1 MSTAKAVHRRL
12 DHRVQVARARQFLGQ
27 HIQDDV
33 SLSAVARAAG
43 ASMFHLSRLHRTI
56 TGETLGRAR
65 TRMRIEQA
73 AMALVEQ
80 PGRPVSQIALA
91 TGFHTPSSL
100 NKAFRAALGVSPTE
114 FRTAP
119 AAERQGRLARL
130 AAIAGPT
137 PEYALTRPAIQ
148 TRGDMRVVYL
158 REHGRYAQV
167 SAPLAWAQLERRIA
181 ATALATCPRIA
192 ATHDDAS
199 SVPGHTLRYDAGVIV
214 GATVAPPPGLRV
226 ATWRG
231 GAFAVYGYRGDY
243 RFMEHAFQR
252 IFTTWSLAARKRP
265 GAPCLE
271 LYPDDLAAL
280 AAPPQVAE
288 LWIPIG

>member
-1 MSTAKAVHRRL
+1 
-12 DHRVQVARARQFLGQ
+12 VARARQFLGR

-33 SLSAVARAAG
+33 PLSAVARAAG
-43 ASMFHLSRLHRTI
+43 ASMFHLARLHRTI

-65 TRMRIEQA
+65 TRMRIEQT
-73 AMALVEQ
+73 AMALLDQ

-91 TGFHTPSSL
+91 TGFRTPSSL
-100 NKAFRAALGVSPTE
+100 NKAFRAALGMSPTE

-119 AAERQGRLARL
+119 AAERRDRLARL
-130 AAIAGPT
+130 AAIAAPT
-137 PEYALTRPAIQ
+137 PEYALTRPAIL

-158 REHGRYAQV
+158 REHGSYAQV

-181 ATALATCPRIA
+181 STSLATCQRIA
-192 ATHDDAS
+192 ATHDDARTI
-199 SVPGHTLRYDAGVIV
+199 PGHALRYDAGVVV
-214 GATVAPPPGLRV
+214 GARIAPPPGLCV

-231 GAFAVYGYRGDY
+231 GTFAVFGYRGDY
-243 RFMEHAFQR
+243 RFMEHAFQG
-252 IFTTWSLAARKRP
+252 IFKAWSLTARKRA

-271 LYPDDLAAL
+271 LYPDDLTSPAAL
-280 AAPPQVAE
+280 PQVAE

>member
-1 MSTAKAVHRRL
+1 
-12 DHRVQVARARQFLGQ
+12 VARARQFLGN
-27 HIQDDV
+27 HIQDDIA
-33 SLSAVARAAG
+33 LSAVARAAG

-56 TGETLGRAR
+56 TGETLGRAL

-73 AMALVEQ
+73 AMALIDR
-80 PGRPVSQIALA
+80 PGRPISQIALE
-91 TGFHTPSSL
+91 TGFRVPSSL

-119 AAERQGRLARL
+119 AAERRDRLARL
-130 AAIAGPT
+130 ASLAAIAAPT
-137 PEYALTRPAIQ
+137 PEYALTRPTIQ

-158 REHGRYAQV
+158 REHGTYAQV

-181 ATALATCPRIA
+181 ATPLATCQRIA
-192 ATHDDAS
+192 ATHDDAAS
-199 SVPGHTLRYDAGVIV
+199 IPGHALRYDAGVIV
-214 GATVAPPPGLRV
+214 GALVASPPGMRV

-231 GAFAVYGYRGDY
+231 GSFAVFGYRGDY
-243 RFMEHAFQR
+243 RFIEPAFRQ
-252 IFTTWSLAARKRP
+252 IFSTWSLAARKRA

-280 AAPPQVAE
+280 PQVAE

>member
-1 MSTAKAVHRRL
+1 MTTAKAVHRRL

-27 HIQDDV
+27 HLQDEV
-33 SLSAVARAAG
+33 ALSAVARAAG
-43 ASMFHLSRLHRTI
+43 ASMFHLARLHRAI
-56 TGETLGRAR
+56 TGETIGRAR
-65 TRMRIEQA
+65 TCMRIEQA
-73 AMALVEQ
+73 AMALIEQ
-80 PGRPVSQIALA
+80 PCRPVSQIALA
-91 TGFHTPSSL
+91 TGFRTPSSL

-119 AAERQGRLARL
+119 AEERRDRLARL
-130 AAIAGPT
+130 AAIAGPN

-158 REHGRYAQV
+158 REHGRYSQV

-181 ATALATCPRIA
+181 STPLASCQRIA
-192 ATHDDAS
+192 ASHDDATNI
-199 SVPGHTLRYDAGVIV
+199 PGHALRYDAGVIV
-214 GATVAPPPGLRV
+214 GAKVTPPPGLRV
-226 ATWRG
+226 TTWRG
-231 GAFAVYGYRGDY
+231 GAFAVFGYRGDY

-252 IFTTWSLAARKRP
+252 IFATWSLAARKRA

-280 AAPPQVAE
+280 AAPAQVAE
-288 LWIPIG
+288 LWIPIR

>member
-12 DHRVQVARARQFLGQ
+12 DHRVQVARARQFLGR

-33 SLSAVARAAG
+33 PLSAVARAAG

-80 PGRPVSQIALA
+80 PRRSVSQIALA
-91 TGFHTPSSL
+91 TGFRAPSSL
-100 NKAFRAALGVSPTE
+100 NKAFRAALGMSPTE
-114 FRTAP
+114 FRTSP
-119 AAERQGRLARL
+119 AAERLDRLARL
-130 AAIAGPT
+130 AAIAEPT

-158 REHGRYAQV
+158 REHGRYAQA

-181 ATALATCPRIA
+181 STPLATCQRIA
-192 ATHDDAS
+192 ATHDDARR
-199 SVPGHTLRYDAGVIV
+199 VPGHTLRYDAGVIV
-214 GATVAPPPGLRV
+214 EARVTPPPGLRV

-231 GAFAVYGYRGDY
+231 GTFAVFGYRGDY
-243 RFMEHAFQR
+243 RFVEHAFQR
-252 IFTTWSLAARKRP
+252 ILDTWSLAARKLAY
-265 GAPCLE
+265 APCLE

-280 AAPPQVAE
+280 AAPQVAE
-288 LWIPIG
+288 LWIPIE